1 MVSAGLGSANEAKLV
16 TSRPSREKSR
26 GYEDSASME
35 RLSTAELTPE
45 MKKNILYYNWGL
57 RMAPGIKRGRQIDL
71 RSMRAKLYRTA
82 PKSVLW
88 NVPE

>member
-1 MVSAGLGSANEAKLV
+1 MI
-16 TSRPSREKSR
+16 SRPAREKGR
-26 GYEDSASME
+26 EYEEAASME
-35 RLSTAELTPE
+35 RLSTAEFTPE
-45 MKKNILYYNWGL
+45 RKKNILYYNWGL

-88 NVPE
+88 NVLDRTL